1 MFSNTVFGESFM
13 SKIPDPTKMKR
24 VKGLSLTK
32 KELERAKVRITTYV
46 DKDLLDTI
54 RKVAT
59 ESGGKYQAVLNQVLR
74 RALLDESEGLLAR
87 IERLERAVFK
97 TKAA

>member
-1 MFSNTVFGESFM
+1 M

-32 KELERAKVRITTYV
+32 KELERVKVRITTYV

>member
-1 MFSNTVFGESFM
+1 M
-13 SKIPDPTKMKR
+13 SKIPDPYKMKR
-24 VKGLSLTK
+24 VKGPILTK
-32 KELERAKVRITTYV
+32 KEFERAKIRITTHI
-46 DKDLLDTI
+46 DKDLLETI

-59 ESGGKYQAVLNQVLR
+59 ESGGKYQSILNQVLR
-74 RALLDESEGLLAR
+74 RALLGENEGLLSR